1 MHRITLA
8 LSLLTLLLLSAASSA
23 EVVDAADNGFTVRN
37 AATVSV
43 PAGQVFGTLVND
55 VAGWWHP
62 SHTFSGDAGNLRIDP
77 RPQGCFC
84 ETLPDGGGVRH
95 MTVVYLDPGKT
106 LRLVG
111 GLGPLQGQAVD
122 GALTWA
128 LEEGE
133 DGTVVTV
140 TYAVHGYAPGGLD
153 GWAEAVDGVIGQ
165 QLERLARYV
174 ETGDPEPPAEPAAD
188 ATPAAD
194 AVDDGGG

>member
-1 MHRITLA
+1 MHRITLGIA
-8 LSLLTLLLLSAASSA
+8 LLTLLSLAAASSA

-62 SHTFSGDAGNLRIDP
+62 SHTFSGDAGNLRIEP

-111 GLGPLQGQAVD
+111 GLGPLQGQAVS

-128 LEEGE
+128 LEEGDE
-133 DGTVVTV
+133 GTTITS

-153 GWAEAVDGVIGQ
+153 GWAGAVDGVLRQ
-165 QLERLARYV
+165 QLERLVRYV
-174 ETGDPEPPAEPAAD
+174 ESGDPEAPAEPPADAGPAAD
-188 ATPAAD
+188 AAGG
-194 AVDDGGG
+194 DDG